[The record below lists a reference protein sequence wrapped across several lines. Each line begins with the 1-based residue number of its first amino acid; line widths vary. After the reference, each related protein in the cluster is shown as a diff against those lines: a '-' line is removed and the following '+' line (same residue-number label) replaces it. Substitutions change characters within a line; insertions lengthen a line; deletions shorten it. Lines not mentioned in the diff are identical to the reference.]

1 MADRTD
7 RPHHAQVHPQH
18 RYDQVVRGGT
28 GTGTGKNYQSSGPST
43 TQVLSVLT
51 LLPIGGTLLAL
62 AGLTLTG
69 TVIGLTVAT
78 PLFVIFS
85 PVLVPAAIAVAMVVV
100 GFLTSGVFGVTGV
113 SSLSYVLNRL
123 RRGRSSSSSSEQY
136 EYDTE
141 WEKRGMQ
148 EMVGYAGQK
157 TKEAGQKIKE
167 AGQNMENKSHSQSHD
182 QSVRA

>member
-18 RYDQVVRGGT
+18 RYDQVVRGGTGTGT

-113 SSLSYVLNRL
+113 SSLSYLLNRL
-123 RRGRSSSSSSEQY
+123 RRDRRSSSSSEQF
-136 EYDTE
+136 DTE

-167 AGQNMENKSHSQSHD
+167 AGQNMENKSHSHD
-182 QSVRA
+182 QGVRA